1 MLNDSILTKEKIDQ
15 FKRDFQKTPNRQV
28 LKHAII
34 KNGIKAVSLNNDVV
48 INMQHTFSE
57 EIKTGKATDQ
67 DSTGRCWL
75 FAGLNTLRQKIAD
88 EYKIKDFELSQNYP
102 MFWDKLEKA
111 NYFFENI
118 IETVEDDIYSRI
130 IMWLLY
136 NPVQDGGQWDMF
148 SNLIEKYGIVP
159 KYMMPETFH
168 SSKSHIMNRLLT
180 LKLRENASILRKLF
194 RDGKDIK
201 ILKEKKSEML
211 NEIYGML
218 VFFLGEPPTKFHFE
232 YRDKDKNFHQDLNLT
247 PQEFFQTYIN
257 INLNDYASI
266 INAPTE
272 DKPYKKTYT
281 VKYLG
286 NVKGGKDVLYLN
298 VDNKTLKQLTLSQLK
313 ENIPVWFGCDVGQMM
328 DSDQGIMDT
337 ELFLY
342 EDALGTSFNLDKA
355 GRLDYG
361 ESLLTHAMV
370 FTGVNLVDG
379 KPNRWKVE
387 NSWGDKSGKD
397 GYFVMGDKWFDEFNY
412 QIVVHKKFLS
422 DELKQSLA
430 QKPVVLPPWD
440 PMGALALMR

>member
-1 MLNDSILTKEKIDQ
+1 MLKDSILTKEKIDQ
-15 FKRDFQKTPNRQV
+15 FKRDFHKIPNRQV

-34 KNGIKAVSLNNDVV
+34 KNGLKAVSLNNDVV

-67 DSTGRCWL
+67 NSTGRCWL

-88 EYKIKDFELSQNYP
+88 EYKIKNFELSQNYP

-111 NYFFENI
+111 NYFLENI
-118 IETVEDDIYSRI
+118 IDTVEEDIYSRI
-130 IMWLLY
+130 IMWLL
-136 NPVQDGGQWDMF
+136 NDPVNDGGQWDMF

-168 SSKSHIMNRLLT
+168 SSKSHIMNKMLT

-194 RDGKDIK
+194 RAGEDIK
-201 ILKEKKSEML
+201 ILNEKKSEMV
-211 NEIYGML
+211 NEIYSML
-218 VFFLGEPPTKFHFE
+218 VFFLGEPPLKFNFE

-247 PQEFFQTYIN
+247 PQEFFQKYVK
-257 INLNDYASI
+257 INLNDYACI

-272 DKPYKKTYT
+272 DKPFQKTYT

-298 VDNKTLKQLTLSQLK
+298 VDSKTLKQLALSQVK
-313 ENIPVWFGCDVGQMM
+313 DNIPVWFGCDVGQML
-328 DSDQGIMDT
+328 DSDLGIMNTD
-337 ELFLY
+337 LFLY

-355 GRLDYG
+355 GRLNYG

-370 FTGVNLVDG
+370 LTGVNLVDG

-412 QIVVHKKFLS
+412 QIVVHKKYLS
-422 DELKQSLA
+422 DELKKSLA
-430 QKPVVLPPWD
+430 KKPVVLPPWD